1 MMTEDRQAVM
11 EAVLNGKL
19 DASYVTME
27 EIKELEEIVFE
38 LVAAKKSPF
47 MTYEVMQ

>member
-1 MMTEDRQAVM
+1 MMTEERQAIM
-11 EAVLNGKL
+11 QAVLEGTL

-27 EIKELEEIVFE
+27 EIKELEEVVFE
-38 LVAAKKSPF
+38 LVSAKKSPF